1 MKHIE
6 QWLFLAFILT
16 WIVLVSIAVE
26 LGGLV
31 HLLPLAAVCLLA
43 NRVRRCSA
51 EPPLACT
58 EARDRATPSLA
69 PPSLATPSHAT
80 HGRTA
85 PDEAIPAHATRDQ
98 AAEAPIA
105 AL

>member
-58 EARDRATPSLA
+58 EARDRATPS
-69 PPSLATPSHAT
+69 HAT